1 MKIRSRALLGVAAML
16 LAAATSTACASDT
29 DAGQQGTMRV
39 GLSSKSPTMLALY
52 AAVQN
57 GYFAEEGVTVPEP
70 TILPSGAK
78 LAAAI
83 VGGSVDVGIGV
94 MPDVV
99 NLAETGKP
107 VKLVGAV
114 YPSYY
119 VDIVVGNGITTPPGA
134 DLATKIKML
143 QGKKIGITGPG
154 SGTEALVTFL
164 FAQVGLDA
172 AKDAELVSLGS
183 DPSAAINAL
192 RSGQV
197 DALSHILSVGQ
208 QAEKE
213 GIGHIAISP
222 GRGDVPALTGA
233 LHGVAFTL
241 QPTID
246 NQRAD
251 LVKFLRAL
259 QRGMDFVR
267 QDPKGAR
274 EILAQQFSGTPPAV
288 LDGVSS
294 IVSANTATSLT
305 VDPHGYDVEARM
317 LSETRLTGTPPALAS
332 ILAGDVIQE
341 VAGTPRS

>member
-1 MKIRSRALLGVAAML
+1 MKIRSRALLGIAAML
-16 LAAATSTACASDT
+16 LVVATSTACASD
-29 DAGQQGTMRV
+29 AGQQGTLRV

-57 GYFAEEGVTVPEP
+57 GYFAEEGVTVAEP

-83 VGGSVDVGIGV
+83 VGGSIDVGIGV
-94 MPDVV
+94 TPDVV

-107 VKLVGAV
+107 VKLLGGV

-119 VDIVVGNGITTPPGA
+119 VDIVVGNGITTPPDA
-134 DLATKIKML
+134 DLDTKIKAL

-164 FAQVGLDA
+164 FVQAGLDA
-172 AKDAELVSLGS
+172 ATDAELVSLGS

-208 QAEKE
+208 QAEEE
-213 GIGHIAISP
+213 GIGRIAVSP
-222 GRGDVPALTGA
+222 GRGDVAALTGA

-259 QRGMDFVR
+259 QRGMDFVH
-267 QDPKGAR
+267 QDPTGAR
-274 EILAQQFSGTPPAV
+274 EILAQQFSGMSPAV
-288 LDGVSS
+288 LDSVLS

-305 VDPHGYDVEARM
+305 VDPHGYDAEARM
-317 LSETRLTGTPPALAS
+317 LSETGLTGTPPPLES
-332 ILAGDVIQE
+332 ILAGDLAQE
-341 VAGTPRS
+341 AAGASR